1 MNIITFWSRLCS
13 VSDDCSVKD
22 AFHLGLT
29 ISFNGKV
36 TWMSSGKY
44 ILQAMNE
51 SLVISKIYN
60 ISKIFEKVKLVHLDG
75 FYLALSNNKKF
86 DLYNTTLMKLIFI
99 ETRGKKLGSYRN
111 NVLENLKINN
121 LFLDLIIS

>member
-1 MNIITFWSRLCS
+1 M
-13 VSDDCSVKD
+13 SDDCSVKD